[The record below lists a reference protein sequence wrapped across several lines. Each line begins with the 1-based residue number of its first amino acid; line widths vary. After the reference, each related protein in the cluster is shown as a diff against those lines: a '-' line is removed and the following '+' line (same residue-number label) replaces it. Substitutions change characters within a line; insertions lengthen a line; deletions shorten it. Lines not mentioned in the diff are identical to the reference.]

1 MKASTK
7 LLVTS
12 LTLPLI
18 AGAGAAMLRM
28 QSNRMRALFE
38 RDLTLPGEDIA
49 MTIGPDDTSAEAGT
63 TSAPLD
69 THSEDLPALAVIGDS
84 WIAGTGP
91 GAPSPAALMGRGLS
105 TLLGQRVRVR
115 ACTQP
120 GARGEEMSA
129 QIATV
134 LADSRMRRSRSGST
148 APRFA
153 VISMGSADLVR
164 PSVTHSGVAVFSSAL
179 NRLEREG
186 GYRVVVL
193 TCPNLGLL
201 PGVRRPLRTILR
213 RSSRV
218 VSGSQWLMAVS
229 SHALPI
235 SLNQVL
241 SGTAQVGLL
250 ADSRRSPSP
259 LGYKQIVAAV
269 LARISADLDSQV
281 LSTPNSEEQK

>member
-7 LLVTS
+7 LLVAS
-12 LTLPLI
+12 LSLPLI
-18 AGAGAAMLRM
+18 AGAGVAMLRM
-28 QSNRMRALFE
+28 QSNRMRDLFE
-38 RDLTLPGEDIA
+38 RDLNLPAEDIA
-49 MTIGPDDTSAEAGT
+49 MTIGPDHASTEAAT
-63 TSAPLD
+63 ASAPLD
-69 THSEDLPALAVIGDS
+69 NHSEDLPALAVVGDS
-84 WIAGTGP
+84 WIAKMGP
-91 GAPSPAALMGRGLS
+91 GALSPAVLMGRGLS

-129 QIATV
+129 QIAAV
-134 LADSRMRRSRSGST
+134 LADSRMRRSRSGS
-148 APRFA
+148 AGPRFA

-164 PSVTHSGVAVFSSAL
+164 PSVTRSGVAVFSRAL

-193 TCPNLGLL
+193 TCPNLGLF

-218 VSGSQWLMAVS
+218 VAGSQWLAAVS

-241 SGTAQVGLL
+241 SGTAHVGLL
-250 ADSRRSPSP
+250 ADSRRNPSP
-259 LGYKQIVAAV
+259 LGYRQIVAAV
-269 LARISADLDSQV
+269 LARISADLDAQI
-281 LSTPNSEEQK
+281 LSTPDVQE

>member
-18 AGAGAAMLRM
+18 AGAGAALLRM

-49 MTIGPDDTSAEAGT
+49 MTIGPDDTSADAGT

-84 WIAGTGP
+84 WIAGMGP
-91 GAPSPAALMGRGLS
+91 GAPAALMGRGLS

-120 GARGEEMSA
+120 GARGEEMSE

-134 LADSRMRRSRSGST
+134 LADSRMRRSRLGS
-148 APRFA
+148 AGPRFA

-164 PSVTHSGVAVFSSAL
+164 PSVTRSGVAVFSSAL

-269 LARISADLDSQV
+269 LARISADLESQIS
-281 LSTPNSEEQK
+281 STPDSEEQK

>member
-7 LLVTS
+7 LLVAS
-12 LTLPLI
+12 LSLPLI
-18 AGAGAAMLRM
+18 AGAGAAVLRM
-28 QSNRMRALFE
+28 QSNRMRDLFE
-38 RDLTLPGEDIA
+38 RDLNLPGEDIA
-49 MTIGPDDTSAEAGT
+49 MTIGPDDSSAEAGT

-69 THSEDLPALAVIGDS
+69 THSEDLPALVVVGDS
-84 WIAGTGP
+84 WIAKMGR
-91 GAPSPAALMGRGLS
+91 GAPSPATLMGRGLS
-105 TLLGQRVRVR
+105 ALLGQRVRVR

-120 GARGEEMSA
+120 GARGEEMSEHISA
-129 QIATV
+129 V
-134 LADSRMRRSRSGST
+134 LADSRMRRSRSGS
-148 APRFA
+148 AGPRFA
-153 VISMGSADLVR
+153 VISMGSADIVR
-164 PSVTHSGVAVFSSAL
+164 PSVYRSGVAVFSRAL

-201 PGVRRPLRTILR
+201 PGVRRPLRTFLR

-241 SGTAQVGLL
+241 SGTSRVGLL
-250 ADSRRSPSP
+250 ADSRRNPSP
-259 LGYKQIVAAV
+259 LGYKQIVASV
-269 LARISADLDSQV
+269 LARIAADLDSHIV
-281 LSTPNSEEQK
+281 STPDSEEHK